1 MSALA
6 WVIMGW
12 HGIGAWENK
21 DVDGYEVGEA
31 WTFESGVWVGCG
43 NPYWMLEIMA
53 KVIGSDVALGL
64 IMFLTIAVS
73 LKQNVLDN
81 DEDSWRDMGWE
92 TSDLRPNSLE

>member
-1 MSALA
+1 
-6 WVIMGW
+6 
-12 HGIGAWENK
+12 
-21 DVDGYEVGEA
+21 
-31 WTFESGVWVGCG
+31 
-43 NPYWMLEIMA
+43 MLETMA

-92 TSDLRPNSLE
+92 TSYLRPNSLE